1 MRNLWFKRKAKSGG
15 TPDAKKIRRKDVS
28 PLQFSVR
35 TETSIKTKVG
45 INLLHAW
52 LIRYTGWAWLIQTW
66 LIRIST

>member
-1 MRNLWFKRKAKSGG
+1 MRNLWFKGKAKSAG
-15 TPDAKKIRRKDVS
+15 TPNAKKIWRNDVI

-66 LIRIST
+66 LI

>member
-15 TPDAKKIRRKDVS
+15 TPDVKKIWRNDVS

-52 LIRYTGWAWLIQTW
+52 LIRYTSWTWLIQTW
-66 LIRIST
+66 LI